1 MFFQVNLFENKLKQN
16 VLKREINGYK
26 VLFLNLWRNSSKI
39 SFWIVQSITVLPLA
53 MVLMWSMQE
62 GLDGVVN
69 YQVVFVFDSL
79 K

>member
-39 SFWIVQSITVLPLA
+39 SFWIVQSITVRPLA
-53 MVLMWSMQE
+53 MVLMWSNAR
-62 GLDGVVN
+62 GARRGG
-69 YQVVFVFDSL
+69 
-79 K
+79 